1 MKKPSR
7 SKPQP
12 HDKNARELQ
21 KMTFSGYL
29 QQLFGKTSAD
39 NVLEV
44 FDRLGLPA
52 PRSGK
57 EFLAGAEGGLV
68 FLNQYGLVIRIEHS
82 DPENGRFGW
91 SRVDDSGWVLRPLA
105 GIEAGHAHV
114 EICPGCNLE
123 QDARKIDYLKKRLEE
138 QRIDFWDRWLVNIGR
153 VPVCTERFP
162 EGMPVVIDR
171 LAVCALT
178 ESAEPVAKALAQ
190 EAQDAAEVQETLY
203 APLRAALDEAWPDKE
218 GPADAKKM
226 QTFWKLCAQYVA
238 DGKMVAGWNQAEI
251 GVYYKTDIVINVAKT
266 YGARLM
272 YKAHKLIGETPP
284 ATLGSRFGEK
294 AQPEEQDNMPSGGHM
309 ASKHGDGGK
318 RPKP

>member
-1 MKKPSR
+1 MRKPSQ

-12 HDKNARELQ
+12 HDKKARELQ
-21 KMTFSGYL
+21 KMTFAGYL
-29 QQLFGKTSAD
+29 QELFGKTSAN

-105 GIEAGHAHV
+105 GIEAGHAYV

-123 QDARKIDYLKKRLEE
+123 QDARKIDYLKVRLEE
-138 QRIDFWDRWLVNIGR
+138 QQIDFWDRWLVNIGR
-153 VPVCTERFP
+153 VPVCTEQFP

-178 ESAEPVAKALAQ
+178 EGAKPAAEALAQ

-203 APLRAALDEAWPDKE
+203 APLRTALEEAWPDKE
-218 GPADAKKM
+218 GPSDAKKM
-226 QTFWKLCAQYVA
+226 QAFWRLCAQYVG
-238 DGKMVAGWNQAEI
+238 DGKMVAGWNQAEPGI
-251 GVYYKTDIVINVAKT
+251 YYKTDIVKNVAAT
-266 YGARLM
+266 YGARVRLR
-272 YKAHKLIGETPP
+272 ACRLTGEKPS
-284 ATLGSRFGEK
+284 ATLGSRFGQI
-294 AQPEEQDNMPSGGHM
+294 AQAREQDNAPSAGPK
-309 ASKHGDGGK
+309 ASKGNGGQ